1 MIHLFQ
7 LYHRTITCQMTRTLI
22 LAGANPNLRTNRGND
37 VFDALLHPRSFTP
50 SSWDGYATACF
61 LLNGDAFWRIMN
73 KLDVELYIVKPDRIG
88 HLHQLISNH
97 GTLTSVEKEQLKG
110 KFYTVFRAI

>member
-1 MIHLFQ
+1 
-7 LYHRTITCQMTRTLI
+7 MTRTLI
-22 LAGANPNLRTNRGND
+22 LAGANPNHRTKRGND
-37 VFDALLHPRSFTP
+37 VFDALLRQRSFTP

-73 KLDVELYIVKPDRIG
+73 KMDVELYLVKADRIE

-97 GTLTSVEKEQLKG
+97 ATLTNVEKKQLKG
-110 KFYTVFRAI
+110 DIETDCIR